1 MDIQS
6 VNVIDKAV
14 APVNPSGPNRPMYV
28 AVALMAGLFLAVAI
42 VVVADM
48 LNTKVR
54 RVEEVEELLGLPVIG
69 RMPAMKGGR

>member
-54 RVEEVEELLGLPVIG
+54 RVEEVEELLGLPVIVVCL
-69 RMPAMKGGR
+69 P

>member
-1 MDIQS
+1 
-6 VNVIDKAV
+6 
-14 APVNPSGPNRPMYV
+14 MYV

>member
-48 LNTKVR
+48 LNTTMR

-69 RMPAMKGGR
+69 RMPAMKGGK

>member
-14 APVNPSGPNRPMYV
+14 APVNPSGPNRPVYV
-28 AVALMAGLFLAVAI
+28 AVALMAGLFLAVAA
-42 VVVADM
+42 VVMADM

-54 RVEEVEELLGLPVIG
+54 RVEEVEDLLGLPVIG
-69 RMPAMKGGR
+69 RMPAMKGGK